1 MTTEEI
7 ILSFGFHPS
16 GTCDCGG
23 VRNEKYRKGPFV
35 IYIRKT
41 KNLFKI
47 KRKNEVVIPLKSLNE
62 LEKVLQKTFP
72 QPVAG

>member
-1 MTTEEI
+1 MNIEEI
-7 ILSFGFHPS
+7 IQSFGFYPS
-16 GTCDCGG
+16 GSCDCGG

-47 KRKNEVVIPLKSLNE
+47 KRNNEVIIPLTNLNA
-62 LEKVLQKTFP
+62 LEESLQKTFP
-72 QPVAG
+72 QPTAG

>member
-1 MTTEEI
+1 MTSEDLI
-7 ILSFGFHPS
+7 KSFGFYPS

-23 VRNEKYRKGPFV
+23 VRNDKYRKGAYV

-47 KRKNEVVIPLKSLNE
+47 KRNNEVIIPLKSINE
-62 LEKVLQKTFP
+62 LEKSLQETFP
-72 QPVAG
+72 QPAT